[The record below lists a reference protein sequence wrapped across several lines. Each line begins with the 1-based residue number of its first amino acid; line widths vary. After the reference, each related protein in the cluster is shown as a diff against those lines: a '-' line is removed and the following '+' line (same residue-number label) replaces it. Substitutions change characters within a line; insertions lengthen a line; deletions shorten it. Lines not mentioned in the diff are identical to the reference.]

1 MLLPKEISANFY
13 FTNFFVKKKQVF
25 TKNFKININSRYLR
39 HKKILWKTLDIVKT
53 YRKPIKMD
61 KS

>member
-39 HKKILWKTLDIVKT
+39 DKKIL
-53 YRKPIKMD
+53 
-61 KS
+61 